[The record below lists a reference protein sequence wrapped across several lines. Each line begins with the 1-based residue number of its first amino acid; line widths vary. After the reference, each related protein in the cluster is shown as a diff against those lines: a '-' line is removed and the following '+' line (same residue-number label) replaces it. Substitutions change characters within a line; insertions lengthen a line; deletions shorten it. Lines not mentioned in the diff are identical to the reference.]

1 MSTSKEQR
9 YPLEILQQKSKEELI
24 EIIGNMEE
32 EVAMLDF
39 LIAEYEAMQ
48 ESIGKAIQDGL
59 TEHLKNTVLNGTETG
74 EA

>member
-1 MSTSKEQR
+1 MSKDEKRYSKES
-9 YPLEILQQKSKEELI
+9 LQNKSKDELI
-24 EIIGNMEE
+24 DLVDMLQE

-48 ESIGKAIQDGL
+48 ESVGKAIKEGL
-59 TEHLKNTVLNGTETG
+59 VEHYKNAVLSNIETG

>member
-1 MSTSKEQR
+1 MSKDEKR
-9 YPLEILQQKSKEELI
+9 YPKEMLQGKTKDELI
-24 EIIGNMEE
+24 ELVDMLQE

-48 ESIGKAIQDGL
+48 ESVGKAIKDGMV
-59 TEHLKNTVLNGTETG
+59 EHFKNTVLDNIETG